1 VNRPN
6 GTWFWYGLAIGFI
19 LGLLVM
25 M

>member
-6 GTWFWYGLAIGFI
+6 GTWFWYGLALGFI

-25 M
+25 L